1 MEDCS
6 YKKPSSIEEE
16 SNRSLLHYLYLF
28 LSLCYFRPHGWS
40 SNNHNDMRRLMNNQ
54 TERQR
59 NRQVI
64 RKTDT
69 LRKSPWTDNV
79 VINLSAC
86 RWEGISCIHT
96 VPKEYHATT
105 FLWGFLFCNT
115 ISRFLFRGI
124 TSKKVIDIIVK
135 FLKTLSCIFCIYE
148 NYWFSLLVMV
158 ENARKSQCA
167 PSLGSNFS
175 NREFYR
181 DAKVNSVSDKIK
193 KTK

>member
-1 MEDCS
+1 MRYSTIYNCS
-6 YKKPSSIEEE
+6 C
-16 SNRSLLHYLYLF
+16 
-28 LSLCYFRPHGWS
+28 LCVTSDHTVDHQTTAMTWEG
-40 SNNHNDMRRLMNNQ
+40 RLMNNQ

-69 LRKSPWTDNV
+69 LRKSPRTDNV
-79 VINLSAC
+79 VINLSGC

-124 TSKKVIDIIVK
+124 KSKKASWHYCK
-135 FLKTLSCIFCIYE
+135 IFKNFILYILYIWE
-148 NYWFSLLVMV
+148 LLGFFTCNGGKCHKKVTV
-158 ENARKSQCA
+158 CPHWVQISQTE
-167 PSLGSNFS
+167 SFN
-175 NREFYR
+175 R